1 MKSQQLE
8 GYNSI
13 NKLGLTL
20 HVQTECRM
28 FKCRMMK
35 TKMALYSYNSVDKIK
50 IRQHGF
56 LGEIL

>member
-20 HVQTECRM
+20 HVQTDTERWM
-28 FKCRMMK
+28 SKCRMMK
-35 TKMALYSYNSVDKIK
+35 TKMALYSYNSVD
-50 IRQHGF
+50 
-56 LGEIL
+56 